1 MSHNSQEAVADAP
14 RTVVE
19 TPLLIVGAGPAG
31 ASLACFL
38 AHPPYSLTGLM
49 ISNQTSTS
57 QTPRAHI
64 TNPACFECL
73 RDINLEQECL
83 AQATEGNCMVHTR
96 WCHDMTGEEYGR
108 VYSWGNDPKRKA
120 EYHAA
125 SPCRHV
131 DLPQTLFEPILTQR
145 AAAQGWDIR
154 FRTTFLGLKYEP
166 DGRILSRIRD
176 DITQVE
182 YLVRSKYVFG
192 ADGGRSQVIREL
204 QIPLIK
210 KPGQG
215 LALNVLVEV
224 DLSDYVDARK
234 GNLHWIFRPEQE
246 YADFAWSGLVRMVKP
261 WHEWVFILFPKP
273 DVPWKEPTEEQWYQR
288 CREMVGN
295 DKLPLKILGISKWH
309 INETVAER
317 YANAEN
323 TVFCLGDAVHRH
335 PPFNGLGSNTCVQD
349 AFNLAWKVKYVEQ
362 GLAGKDLLSSFSDER
377 QPVGVQVIT
386 RANQGMRDHT
396 PVWDAMGLLKPTVE
410 ERLAVMEELKAAT
423 NEGRA
428 RRKRLNEAIEAT
440 SHEFH
445 AIGVEM
451 NQRYVSSAILV
462 DDNAVR
468 GDGSKLPPPLP
479 DDPVLHYAPNTY
491 PGNRLPHAWLN
502 KRIPEKEHTS
512 TIDLAGHGAFCLLT
526 GIGGEGWKRAAAAV
540 SQDLGVEIRAF
551 SIGWAQDWE
560 DVYRDWERLREVEED
575 GCVLVRPDRFVCWR
589 SISIGSGDVEPGLR
603 SVLQKILSR

>member
-1 MSHNSQEAVADAP
+1 MSHPSPEWATDSSP
-14 RTVVE
+14 TVVE
-19 TPLLIVGAGPAG
+19 TPFLIVGAGPAG

-49 ISNQTSTS
+49 ISNQSSTS

-96 WCHDMTGEEYGR
+96 WCHDMAGEEYGR

-120 EYHAA
+120 DYSAA

-154 FRTTFLGLKYEP
+154 FRTTFLGLTHEP
-166 DGRILSRIRD
+166 DGRILSRLRD
-176 DITQVE
+176 DITQLA
-182 YLVRSKYVFG
+182 YSVRSKYVFG

-204 QIPLIK
+204 GIPMIK

-215 LALNVLVEV
+215 LAINVLAEV

-234 GNLHWIFRPEQE
+234 GNLHWIFQPERE
-246 YADFAWSGLVRMVKP
+246 YHDFAWSGLIRMVKP

-273 DVPWKEPTEEQWYQR
+273 EVPWKEPTEEQWYQC
-288 CREMVGN
+288 CREMIGN
-295 DKLPLKILGISKWH
+295 DKLPLKILNISKWF

-317 YANAEN
+317 YSNAEN

-349 AFNLAWKVKYVEQ
+349 AFNLAWKIKYVEQ
-362 GLAGKDLLSSFSDER
+362 GLAGKSLLSSFSVER
-377 QPVGVQVIT
+377 QPVGVEVIT

-410 ERLAVMEELKAAT
+410 ERMAVMEELKAAT

-428 RRKRLNEAIEAT
+428 RRKRLNEAIEST

-451 NQRYVSSAILV
+451 NQRYVSNAILV
-462 DDNAVR
+462 DDKAVR
-468 GDGSKLPPPLP
+468 GSGSRLPPPLP
-479 DDPVLHYAPNTY
+479 DDPVLHYSPNTY
-491 PGNRLPHAWLN
+491 PGHRLPHAWLN
-502 KRIPEKEHTS
+502 KRVPEKEHTS

-526 GIGGEGWKRAAAAV
+526 GIGGEGWKKAAVAV
-540 SQDLGVEIRAF
+540 SQHLGVEVRAY

-575 GCVLVRPDRFVCWR
+575 GCVLVRPDRFVGWR
-589 SISIGSGDVEPGLR
+589 SIHIGPGDAEQELGRVMA
-603 SVLQKILSR
+603 KILSR